1 MVVFQALT
9 WESRD
14 TDDEHMISIFGK
26 TEDGKS
32 VCLTTA
38 FTPYFFVK
46 LPENINTPKI
56 RRIYEIIDQQC
67 KDSLVA
73 YTVVKSKDVW
83 GFQNNQEFPF
93 MKISFKHLQARR
105 LVDSFLRK
113 PLDRTPELF
122 DIFGVRNVKV
132 YESNLD
138 PVLRLMHRTGIQST
152 GWLDTGDKCIR
163 SHLANV
169 DMDLFSNDWTTL
181 KPVARDDIAPFVV
194 ASVDIE
200 CYSKSRKFPDANNT
214 DDVCFQIAISL
225 CKFGSDEPYDKT
237 CLCYK
242 KTDSNLE
249 GCNILSYPTEKEMLE
264 AFQKYLHQKDVDI
277 ITGWNIFGFDME
289 YIYKRAQIN
298 RCHYD
303 FFNLGKLKDTES
315 ELTIKKLSS
324 SALGDNLLKLLPMS
338 GRFIFDLFHEIKK
351 GYKLDSY
358 KLDNVSKLY
367 LGDQKIDMTPKEM
380 FFRYEEEDPV
390 KLREVAE
397 YCIKD
402 TLLPHRLM
410 KKLCTL
416 LNLVEMAKATWVP
429 VPFLVE
435 RGQQIKVFSQLT
447 KKARELGFMV
457 PTIRYGA
464 IPEEPYEGATVLE
477 AQKGAYYTPI
487 TALDFESLYPSIMM
501 AHNLCYSSYVMDEKR
516 YGNVPGITYETFK
529 IADRTYKFAQDVPSL
544 LPAILLELK
553 QFRKQAKKDMAA
565 ATGFMKEVYN
575 GKQLAYKISMN
586 SVYGFTGAGKG
597 ILPCVPIAS
606 TTTSKGRAMIEETKN
621 YVEKHFPGSKVRY
634 GDSVTPDT
642 PLLIRQNGE
651 VKTTRIDSLVDVYE
665 LRDDG
670 KEIAEIDAEVWTESG
685 FTPIQQIVR
694 HKTTKNIHRVL
705 THTGV
710 VDVTEDHSL
719 LLKNKEMIKPSEV
732 CLGTELLHGNS
743 VEAFGE
749 SDTSV
754 TPEEAKV
761 MGFFFGD
768 GSCGHYDGKYTWAL
782 NNSNMKYLEEMKSL
796 CPFETRV
803 YDTIESSGVYKL
815 NAVGD
820 VKSISTKY
828 RSLFYNQ
835 HKEKVVPPC
844 ILGAPLSVVKSF
856 WEGYYMAD
864 GDKDVHGYTR
874 MDIKGKEGSMGM
886 YIIGRRLGYNVS
898 VNTRSDKPDVF
909 RQTWTT
915 SSQRKNPIAIKKL
928 ELVGETNGYVYD
940 LTTGSH
946 HFHVGPGELVVHN
959 TDSVMVEFDVGDRKG
974 EEAIAYSWEVGE
986 RAAEECSAL
995 FKKPNNL
1002 ELEKVYWPY
1011 FLYSKK
1017 RYAAKLWTKGKDDK
1031 MHMDYID
1038 VKGLQLVRRDN
1049 TPHVREVC
1057 KELLDV
1063 VLTSSDPGPPKELA
1077 KERAIE
1083 LLSGD
1088 VPNEKLVLSQ
1098 SLADTYKVAGKNVSV
1113 TSSESVNINQ
1123 SHVQVVT
1130 KMRQR
1135 KPGSEPQSGD
1145 RVPYLLTKT
1154 ENAKAKAYEK
1164 AEDPKYVEEHGV
1176 PVDYHYY
1183 FLNKFLNPVCDL
1195 LDPLYENVKEE
1206 IFGEIINQHKPPKP
1220 KREPALST
1228 MKKDDL
1234 IAECKRRGLEETGTL
1249 VVLRARL
1256 KEARQGSVEDI
1267 FKNYELKQSKDESSR
1282 EDYADS

>member
-14 TDDEHMISIFGK
+14 TDDEHLISIFGK

-38 FTPYFFVK
+38 FTPYFFIK
-46 LPENINTPKI
+46 LPANIDAGKI
-56 RRIYEIIDQQC
+56 QRIYNILDEKC

-73 YTVVKSKDVW
+73 YSVMKSKDVW
-83 GFQNNQEFPF
+83 GFQNSEEFAF
-93 MKISFKHLQARR
+93 MKVTFKHLQARR
-105 LVDSFLRK
+105 FVDSFLRK
-113 PLDRTPELF
+113 PLNQTPELF
-122 DIFGVRNVKV
+122 SIFGVRNVKV

-138 PVLRLMHRTGIQST
+138 PVLRLMHRTEIQST
-152 GWLDTGDKCIR
+152 GWLDTGSHCIR
-163 SHLANV
+163 SHFAHV
-169 DMDLFSNDWTTL
+169 DIDLFCNDWSSL
-181 KPVARDDIAPFVV
+181 KPVARDDVAPFVV

-200 CYSKSRKFPDANNT
+200 CNSSTGKFPDA
-214 DDVCFQIAISL
+214 DIPGDACFQIAISL
-225 CKFGSDEPYDKT
+225 CTFGSDEPYDKT

-249 GCNILSYPTEKEMLE
+249 GCDIRSYATEREMLE
-264 AFQKYLHQKDVDI
+264 AFQKYIHTKDIDI

-315 ELTIKKLSS
+315 ELVIKKLSS

-338 GRFIFDLFHEIKK
+338 GRFIFDMFHEVKK

-367 LGDQKIDMTPKEM
+367 LGDQKIDMAPKEM
-380 FFRYEEEDPV
+380 FARYREEDPV

-402 TLLPHRLM
+402 TLLPHKLM

-429 VPFLVE
+429 ATFLVE

-487 TALDFESLYPSIMM
+487 TALDFEALYPSIMM
-501 AHNLCYSSYVMDEKR
+501 AHNLCYSSYVMDEKK
-516 YGNVPGITYETFK
+516 YGNVPGITYETFN
-529 IADRTYKFAQDVPSL
+529 IGDRTYKFAQDVPSL
-544 LPAILLELK
+544 LPSILLELK
-553 QFRKQAKKDMAA
+553 QFRKQAKRDMAN

-606 TTTSKGRAMIEETKN
+606 TTTSKGRSMIEETKN
-621 YVEKHFPGSKVRY
+621 YVEANFPGAKVRY
-634 GDSVTPDT
+634 GD
-642 PLLIRQNGE
+642 
-651 VKTTRIDSLVDVYE
+651 
-665 LRDDG
+665 
-670 KEIAEIDAEVWTESG
+670 
-685 FTPIQQIVR
+685 
-694 HKTTKNIHRVL
+694 
-705 THTGV
+705 
-710 VDVTEDHSL
+710 
-719 LLKNKEMIKPSEV
+719 
-732 CLGTELLHGNS
+732 
-743 VEAFGE
+743 
-749 SDTSV
+749 
-754 TPEEAKV
+754 
-761 MGFFFGD
+761 
-768 GSCGHYDGKYTWAL
+768 
-782 NNSNMKYLEEMKSL
+782 
-796 CPFETRV
+796 
-803 YDTIESSGVYKL
+803 
-815 NAVGD
+815 
-820 VKSISTKY
+820 
-828 RSLFYNQ
+828 
-835 HKEKVVPPC
+835 
-844 ILGAPLSVVKSF
+844 
-856 WEGYYMAD
+856 
-864 GDKDVHGYTR
+864 
-874 MDIKGKEGSMGM
+874 
-886 YIIGRRLGYNVS
+886 
-898 VNTRSDKPDVF
+898 
-909 RQTWTT
+909 
-915 SSQRKNPIAIKKL
+915 
-928 ELVGETNGYVYD
+928 
-940 LTTGSH
+940 
-946 HFHVGPGELVVHN
+946 
-959 TDSVMVEFDVGDRKG
+959 TDSVMVEFDVGDLKG
-974 EEAIAYSWEVGE
+974 EEAIAYSWKVGE

-1038 VKGLQLVRRDN
+1038 IKGLQVVRRDN

-1088 VPNEKLVLSQ
+1088 VPNDKLILSQ
-1098 SLADTYKVAGKNVSV
+1098 GLSDSYKVGGKSVSV
-1113 TSSESVNINQ
+1113 TSPESVNINQ
-1123 SHVQVVT
+1123 SHVQVVM

-1154 ENAKAKAYEK
+1154 EDSKAKAYEK

-1206 IFGEIINQHKPPKP
+1206 IFGEIINQHKPVKPPKLP
-1220 KREPALST
+1220 SLSG
-1228 MKKDDL
+1228 MKKDEL
-1234 IAECKRRGLEETGTL
+1234 VAECKRLGLEETGTMAIL
-1249 VVLRARL
+1249 KSRL
-1256 KEARQGSVEDI
+1256 KDARMKKEESVEDL
-1267 FKNYELKQSKDESSR
+1267 FKNYELTQSKDES
-1282 EDYADS
+1282 

>member
-9 WESRD
+9 WEARD
-14 TDDEHMISIFGK
+14 GEDEHLISIFGK

-32 VCLTTA
+32 VCVTTA
-38 FTPYFFVK
+38 FTPYFFIK
-46 LPENINTPKI
+46 LPTGTDSQKVQ
-56 RRIYEIIDQQC
+56 RIYNILSDKC
-67 KDSLVA
+67 KESMVA
-73 YTVVKSKDVW
+73 YSLMKSKDVW
-83 GFQNNQEFPF
+83 GFQNSEEFPF
-93 MKISFKHLQARR
+93 MKINFKDLQARR

-122 DIFGVRNVKV
+122 ELFGVRNVKV

-152 GWLDTGDKCIR
+152 GWLDSGEKCVR

-169 DMDLFSNDWTTL
+169 DIDLFCNDWTTL
-181 KPVARDDIAPFVV
+181 KPVARDDMAPFVV

-200 CYSKSRKFPDANNT
+200 CNSSTGKFPDANIPG
-214 DDVCFQIAISL
+214 DACFQIAISL

-242 KTDSNLE
+242 QTDPNLE
-249 GCNILSYPTEKEMLE
+249 GCDIRSYATEREMLE
-264 AFQKYLHQKDVDI
+264 AFQKYIHKKDVDT

-303 FFNLGKLKDTES
+303 FYNLGKLKDIDS
-315 ELTIKKLSS
+315 ELVIKKLSS

-338 GRFIFDLFHEIKK
+338 GRFIFDLFHEVKK

-358 KLDNVSKLY
+358 KLDSVSKLY
-367 LGDQKIDMTPKEM
+367 LGDQKIDMAPKEM
-380 FFRYEEEDPV
+380 FARYREEDPV

-487 TALDFESLYPSIMM
+487 TALDFEALYPSIMM
-501 AHNLCYSSYVMDEKR
+501 AHNLCYSSYVMDERK
-516 YGNVPGITYETFK
+516 YGNIPGIEYETFK
-529 IADRTYKFAQDVPSL
+529 IGDRTYKFAQDVPSL
-544 LPAILLELK
+544 LPAILSELK
-553 QFRKQAKKDMAA
+553 QFRKQAKRDMAA

-606 TTTSKGRAMIEETKN
+606 TTTSKGRSMIEETKN
-621 YVEKHFPGSKVRY
+621 YVEKNFPGAYVRY
-634 GDSVTPDT
+634 GD
-642 PLLIRQNGE
+642 
-651 VKTTRIDSLVDVYE
+651 
-665 LRDDG
+665 
-670 KEIAEIDAEVWTESG
+670 
-685 FTPIQQIVR
+685 
-694 HKTTKNIHRVL
+694 
-705 THTGV
+705 
-710 VDVTEDHSL
+710 
-719 LLKNKEMIKPSEV
+719 
-732 CLGTELLHGNS
+732 
-743 VEAFGE
+743 
-749 SDTSV
+749 
-754 TPEEAKV
+754 
-761 MGFFFGD
+761 
-768 GSCGHYDGKYTWAL
+768 
-782 NNSNMKYLEEMKSL
+782 
-796 CPFETRV
+796 
-803 YDTIESSGVYKL
+803 
-815 NAVGD
+815 
-820 VKSISTKY
+820 
-828 RSLFYNQ
+828 
-835 HKEKVVPPC
+835 
-844 ILGAPLSVVKSF
+844 
-856 WEGYYMAD
+856 
-864 GDKDVHGYTR
+864 
-874 MDIKGKEGSMGM
+874 
-886 YIIGRRLGYNVS
+886 
-898 VNTRSDKPDVF
+898 
-909 RQTWTT
+909 
-915 SSQRKNPIAIKKL
+915 
-928 ELVGETNGYVYD
+928 
-940 LTTGSH
+940 
-946 HFHVGPGELVVHN
+946 
-959 TDSVMVEFDVGDRKG
+959 TDSVMIEFDVGDRTG

-1002 ELEKVYWPY
+1002 ELEKVYCPY

-1017 RYAAKLWTKGKDDK
+1017 RYAAKLWTKGKDDN

-1049 TPHVREVC
+1049 TPHVREVS

-1063 VLTSSDPGPPKELA
+1063 ILTSSDPGPPKELA

-1088 VPNEKLVLSQ
+1088 VPNQKLILSQ
-1098 SLADTYKVAGKNVSV
+1098 GLSDSYKVGGKSVSV

-1154 ENAKAKAYEK
+1154 GDPKAKAFEK
-1164 AEDPKYVEEHGV
+1164 AEDPKYVEENGV

-1183 FLNKFLNPVCDL
+1183 FMNKFLNPVCDL
-1195 LDPLYENVKEE
+1195 LDPLYDNVKEE
-1206 IFGEIINQHKPPKP
+1206 IFGEIINQHKPIKPPKLP
-1220 KREPALST
+1220 SLSG
-1228 MKKDDL
+1228 MKKDEL
-1234 IAECKRRGLEETGTL
+1234 VAECKRLGLEDTGTAPIL
-1249 VVLRARL
+1249 KARL
-1256 KEARQGSVEDI
+1256 KEARMKKEESVEDL
-1267 FKNYELKQSKDESSR
+1267 FKNYELTQSKDEHV
-1282 EDYADS
+1282 

>member
-9 WESRD
+9 WEARD
-14 TDDEHMISIFGK
+14 GEDEHLISIFGK

-32 VCLTTA
+32 VCVTTA
-38 FTPYFFVK
+38 FTPYFFIK
-46 LPENINTPKI
+46 LPSGVDSQKVQ
-56 RRIYEIIDQQC
+56 RIYDILGNQC

-73 YTVVKSKDVW
+73 YSLMKSKDVW
-83 GFQNNQEFPF
+83 GFQNNEEFAY
-93 MKISFKHLQARR
+93 MKISFKDLQARR
-105 LVDSFLRK
+105 LVDSFLRR
-113 PLDRTPELF
+113 PLDRSPELYE
-122 DIFGVRNVKV
+122 IFGVRNVKV

-152 GWLDTGDKCIR
+152 GWLDTGERCVR
-163 SHLANV
+163 SHIANV
-169 DMDLFSNDWTTL
+169 DIDLFCNDWTTL

-200 CYSKSRKFPDANNT
+200 CNSSTGKFPDANILG
-214 DDVCFQIAISL
+214 DACFQIAISL

-242 KTDSNLE
+242 QTDSNLE
-249 GCNILSYPTEKEMLE
+249 GCDIRSYATEKEMLE
-264 AFQKYLHQKDVDI
+264 AFQKYLHSKDIDI

-298 RCHYD
+298 KCNYD
-303 FFNLGKLKDTES
+303 FYNLGKLKDIDS
-315 ELTIKKLSS
+315 QLVIKKLSS
-324 SALGDNLLKLLPMS
+324 SALGDNFLKLLPMS
-338 GRFIFDLFHEIKK
+338 GRFIFDLFHEVKK

-358 KLDNVSKLY
+358 KLDSVSKLY
-367 LGDQKIDMTPKEM
+367 LGDQKIDMAPKEM
-380 FFRYEEEDPV
+380 FARYREEDPV

-410 KKLCTL
+410 KKLCIL

-457 PTIRYGA
+457 PTIRYGSL
-464 IPEEPYEGATVLE
+464 PEEPYEGATVLE

-487 TALDFESLYPSIMM
+487 TALDFEALYPSIMM
-501 AHNLCYSSYVMDEKR
+501 AHNLCYSSYVMDERK
-516 YGNVPGITYETFK
+516 YGNIPGIEYETFN
-529 IADRTYKFAQDVPSL
+529 IGDRTYKFAQDVPSL
-544 LPAILLELK
+544 LPAILSELK
-553 QFRKQAKKDMAA
+553 QFRKQAKRDMAA

-606 TTTSKGRAMIEETKN
+606 TTTSKGRSMIEETKN
-621 YVEKHFPGSKVRY
+621 YVEKNFPGSYVRY
-634 GDSVTPDT
+634 GD
-642 PLLIRQNGE
+642 
-651 VKTTRIDSLVDVYE
+651 
-665 LRDDG
+665 
-670 KEIAEIDAEVWTESG
+670 
-685 FTPIQQIVR
+685 
-694 HKTTKNIHRVL
+694 
-705 THTGV
+705 
-710 VDVTEDHSL
+710 
-719 LLKNKEMIKPSEV
+719 
-732 CLGTELLHGNS
+732 
-743 VEAFGE
+743 
-749 SDTSV
+749 
-754 TPEEAKV
+754 
-761 MGFFFGD
+761 
-768 GSCGHYDGKYTWAL
+768 
-782 NNSNMKYLEEMKSL
+782 
-796 CPFETRV
+796 
-803 YDTIESSGVYKL
+803 
-815 NAVGD
+815 
-820 VKSISTKY
+820 
-828 RSLFYNQ
+828 
-835 HKEKVVPPC
+835 
-844 ILGAPLSVVKSF
+844 
-856 WEGYYMAD
+856 
-864 GDKDVHGYTR
+864 
-874 MDIKGKEGSMGM
+874 
-886 YIIGRRLGYNVS
+886 
-898 VNTRSDKPDVF
+898 
-909 RQTWTT
+909 
-915 SSQRKNPIAIKKL
+915 
-928 ELVGETNGYVYD
+928 
-940 LTTGSH
+940 
-946 HFHVGPGELVVHN
+946 
-959 TDSVMVEFDVGDRKG
+959 TDSVMIEFDIGDRTG

-1002 ELEKVYWPY
+1002 ELEKVYCPY

-1017 RYAAKLWTKGKDDK
+1017 RYAAKLWTKGKDDN

-1049 TPHVREVC
+1049 TPHVREVS

-1063 VLTSSDPGPPKELA
+1063 ILTSSDPGPPKELA

-1088 VPNEKLVLSQ
+1088 VPNQKLILSQ
-1098 SLADTYKVAGKNVSV
+1098 GLSDSYKVGGKSVSV

-1154 ENAKAKAYEK
+1154 GDPKAKAFEK
-1164 AEDPKYVEEHGV
+1164 SEDPKYVEEHSI

-1206 IFGEIINQHKPPKP
+1206 IFGEIINQHKPVKPPKLP
-1220 KREPALST
+1220 SLSG
-1228 MKKDDL
+1228 MKKEQL
-1234 IAECKRRGLEETGTL
+1234 IAECKHLGLEDTGTL
-1249 VVLRARL
+1249 AILRARL
-1256 KEARQGSVEDI
+1256 KEARTKDDSLEEL
-1267 FKNYELKQSKDESSR
+1267 FKNYNPVEVRNESV
-1282 EDYADS
+1282 

>member
-1 MVVFQALT
+1 MVAFQALT

-26 TEDGKS
+26 TEEGKS

-38 FTPYFFVK
+38 FTPYFFIK
-46 LPENINTPKI
+46 LPPNIDTAKI
-56 RRIYEIIDQQC
+56 QRIYNILDEQC
-67 KDSLVA
+67 KDSLVG
-73 YTVVKSKDVW
+73 YSVTKSKDVW
-83 GFQNNQEFPF
+83 GFQNNEEFPF
-93 MKISFKHLQARR
+93 MKINFKNLQARR
-105 LVDSFLRK
+105 LTDSFLRR

-122 DIFGVRNVKV
+122 NIFGVRNVKV

-152 GWLDTGDKCIR
+152 GWLETGDKCIR

-169 DMDLFSNDWTTL
+169 DMDLFCNDWTTL
-181 KPVARDDIAPFVV
+181 KPVARDDVAPFVV

-200 CYSKSRKFPDANNT
+200 CNSSTGKFPDANIPG
-214 DDVCFQIAISL
+214 DACFQIAISL

-242 KTDSNLE
+242 QTDPNLE
-249 GCNILSYPTEKEMLE
+249 GSNILSFSTEKEMLE
-264 AFQKYLHQKDVDI
+264 AFHKYLHKKDVDV

-298 RCHYD
+298 GCHYS

-315 ELTIKKLSS
+315 ELVIKKLSS

-338 GRFIFDLFHEIKK
+338 GRFIFDMFHEIKK

-367 LGDQKIDMTPKEM
+367 LGDQKIDMAPKEM
-380 FFRYEEEDPV
+380 FARYREEDPV

-402 TLLPHRLM
+402 TLLPHKLM

-429 VPFLVE
+429 ANFLVE

-447 KKARELGFMV
+447 KKAREFGFMV

-464 IPEEPYEGATVLE
+464 IPEEPYEGATVLD

-487 TALDFESLYPSIMM
+487 TALDFEALYPSIMM
-501 AHNLCYSSYVMDEKR
+501 AHNLCYSSYVMDEKK
-516 YGNVPGITYETFK
+516 YGNVPGITYETFRV
-529 IADRTYKFAQDVPSL
+529 ADRTYKFAQDVPSL
-544 LPAILLELK
+544 LPSILLELK
-553 QFRKQAKKDMAA
+553 QFRKQAKRDMAN

-606 TTTSKGRAMIEETKN
+606 TTTCKGRSMIEETKN
-621 YVEKHFPGSKVRY
+621 YVEANFPGAKVRY
-634 GDSVTPDT
+634 GD
-642 PLLIRQNGE
+642 
-651 VKTTRIDSLVDVYE
+651 
-665 LRDDG
+665 
-670 KEIAEIDAEVWTESG
+670 
-685 FTPIQQIVR
+685 
-694 HKTTKNIHRVL
+694 
-705 THTGV
+705 
-710 VDVTEDHSL
+710 
-719 LLKNKEMIKPSEV
+719 
-732 CLGTELLHGNS
+732 
-743 VEAFGE
+743 
-749 SDTSV
+749 
-754 TPEEAKV
+754 
-761 MGFFFGD
+761 
-768 GSCGHYDGKYTWAL
+768 
-782 NNSNMKYLEEMKSL
+782 
-796 CPFETRV
+796 
-803 YDTIESSGVYKL
+803 
-815 NAVGD
+815 
-820 VKSISTKY
+820 
-828 RSLFYNQ
+828 
-835 HKEKVVPPC
+835 
-844 ILGAPLSVVKSF
+844 
-856 WEGYYMAD
+856 
-864 GDKDVHGYTR
+864 
-874 MDIKGKEGSMGM
+874 
-886 YIIGRRLGYNVS
+886 
-898 VNTRSDKPDVF
+898 
-909 RQTWTT
+909 
-915 SSQRKNPIAIKKL
+915 
-928 ELVGETNGYVYD
+928 
-940 LTTGSH
+940 
-946 HFHVGPGELVVHN
+946 

-974 EEAIAYSWEVGE
+974 EDAIAYSWEVGE

-1038 VKGLQLVRRDN
+1038 IKGLQVVRRDN

-1088 VPNEKLVLSQ
+1088 VPNEKLILSQ
-1098 SLADTYKVAGKNVSV
+1098 GLSDTYKVGGKNVSV

-1154 ENAKAKAYEK
+1154 ENPKAKAYEK

-1176 PVDYHYY
+1176 HVDYHYY
-1183 FLNKFLNPVCDL
+1183 FVNKFLNPVCDL

-1206 IFGEIINQHKPPKP
+1206 IFGEIINQHKPVKPPKLP
-1220 KREPALST
+1220 SLSG
-1228 MKKDDL
+1228 MKKDEL
-1234 IAECKRRGLEETGTL
+1234 IAECKRLGLEEVGTL
-1249 VVLRARL
+1249 PILRGRL
-1256 KEARQGSVEDI
+1256 KDARMKKEESVEDL
-1267 FKNYELKQSKDESSR
+1267 FKNYELTQSKNEPQ
-1282 EDYADS
+1282 

>member
-1 MVVFQALT
+1 MVAFQALT

-26 TEDGKS
+26 TEEGKS

-38 FTPYFFVK
+38 FTPYFFIK
-46 LPENINTPKI
+46 LPPNIDTAKI
-56 RRIYEIIDQQC
+56 QRIYNILDEQC
-67 KDSLVA
+67 KDSLVG
-73 YTVVKSKDVW
+73 YSVTKSKDVW
-83 GFQNNQEFPF
+83 GFQNNEEFPF
-93 MKISFKHLQARR
+93 MKINFKNLQARR
-105 LVDSFLRK
+105 LTDSFLRR

-122 DIFGVRNVKV
+122 NIFGVRNVKV

-152 GWLDTGDKCIR
+152 GWLETGDKCIR

-169 DMDLFSNDWTTL
+169 DMDLFCNDWTTL
-181 KPVARDDIAPFVV
+181 KPVARDDVAPFVV

-200 CYSKSRKFPDANNT
+200 CNSSTGKFPDANIPG
-214 DDVCFQIAISL
+214 DACFQIAISL

-242 KTDSNLE
+242 QTDPNLE
-249 GCNILSYPTEKEMLE
+249 GSNILSFSTEKEMLE
-264 AFQKYLHQKDVDI
+264 AFHKYLHKKDVDV

-298 RCHYD
+298 GCHYS

-315 ELTIKKLSS
+315 ELVIKKLSS

-338 GRFIFDLFHEIKK
+338 GRFIFDMFHEIKK

-367 LGDQKIDMTPKEM
+367 LGDQKIDMAPKEM
-380 FFRYEEEDPV
+380 FARYREEDPV

-402 TLLPHRLM
+402 TLLPHKLM

-429 VPFLVE
+429 ANFLVE

-464 IPEEPYEGATVLE
+464 IPEEPYEGATVLD

-487 TALDFESLYPSIMM
+487 TALDFEALYPSIMM
-501 AHNLCYSSYVMDEKR
+501 AHNLCYSSYVMDEKK
-516 YGNVPGITYETFK
+516 YGNVPGITYETFHV
-529 IADRTYKFAQDVPSL
+529 ADRTYKFAQDVPSL

-553 QFRKQAKKDMAA
+553 QFRKQAKRDMAN

-606 TTTSKGRAMIEETKN
+606 TTTCKGRSMIEETKN
-621 YVEKHFPGSKVRY
+621 YVEANFPGAKVRY
-634 GDSVTPDT
+634 GD
-642 PLLIRQNGE
+642 
-651 VKTTRIDSLVDVYE
+651 
-665 LRDDG
+665 
-670 KEIAEIDAEVWTESG
+670 
-685 FTPIQQIVR
+685 
-694 HKTTKNIHRVL
+694 
-705 THTGV
+705 
-710 VDVTEDHSL
+710 
-719 LLKNKEMIKPSEV
+719 
-732 CLGTELLHGNS
+732 
-743 VEAFGE
+743 
-749 SDTSV
+749 
-754 TPEEAKV
+754 
-761 MGFFFGD
+761 
-768 GSCGHYDGKYTWAL
+768 
-782 NNSNMKYLEEMKSL
+782 
-796 CPFETRV
+796 
-803 YDTIESSGVYKL
+803 
-815 NAVGD
+815 
-820 VKSISTKY
+820 
-828 RSLFYNQ
+828 
-835 HKEKVVPPC
+835 
-844 ILGAPLSVVKSF
+844 
-856 WEGYYMAD
+856 
-864 GDKDVHGYTR
+864 
-874 MDIKGKEGSMGM
+874 
-886 YIIGRRLGYNVS
+886 
-898 VNTRSDKPDVF
+898 
-909 RQTWTT
+909 
-915 SSQRKNPIAIKKL
+915 
-928 ELVGETNGYVYD
+928 
-940 LTTGSH
+940 
-946 HFHVGPGELVVHN
+946 

-974 EEAIAYSWEVGE
+974 EDAIAYSWEVGE

-1038 VKGLQLVRRDN
+1038 IKGLQVVRRDN

-1088 VPNEKLVLSQ
+1088 VPNEKLILSQ
-1098 SLADTYKVAGKNVSV
+1098 GLSDTYKVGGKNVSV

-1154 ENAKAKAYEK
+1154 ENPKAKAYEK

-1176 PVDYHYY
+1176 HVDYHYY
-1183 FLNKFLNPVCDL
+1183 FVNKFLNPVCDL

-1206 IFGEIINQHKPPKP
+1206 IFGEIINQHKPVKPPKLP
-1220 KREPALST
+1220 SLSG
-1228 MKKDDL
+1228 MKKDEL
-1234 IAECKRRGLEETGTL
+1234 IAECKRLGLEEVGTL
-1249 VVLRARL
+1249 PILRGRL
-1256 KEARQGSVEDI
+1256 KDARMKKEESVEDL
-1267 FKNYELKQSKDESSR
+1267 FKNYELTQSKNEPQ
-1282 EDYADS
+1282 

>member
-9 WESRD
+9 WEARD
-14 TDDEHMISIFGK
+14 GEDEHLISIFGK

-32 VCLTTA
+32 VCVTTA
-38 FTPYFFVK
+38 FTPYFFIK
-46 LPENINTPKI
+46 LPSGVDSQKVQ
-56 RRIYEIIDQQC
+56 RIYDILGNQC

-73 YTVVKSKDVW
+73 YSLMKSKDVW
-83 GFQNNQEFPF
+83 GFQNNEEFAY
-93 MKISFKHLQARR
+93 MKINFKDLQARR
-105 LVDSFLRK
+105 LVDSFLRR
-113 PLDRTPELF
+113 PLDRSPELYE
-122 DIFGVRNVKV
+122 IFGVRNVKV

-152 GWLDTGDKCIR
+152 GWLDSGERCVR
-163 SHLANV
+163 SHIANV
-169 DMDLFSNDWTTL
+169 DIDLFCNDWTTL

-200 CYSKSRKFPDANNT
+200 CNSSTGKFPDANILG
-214 DDVCFQIAISL
+214 DACFQIAISL

-242 KTDSNLE
+242 ETDSNLE
-249 GCNILSYPTEKEMLE
+249 GCDIRSYATEKEMLE
-264 AFQKYLHQKDVDI
+264 AFQKYLHSKDIDI

-298 RCHYD
+298 KCNYD
-303 FFNLGKLKDTES
+303 FYNLGKLKDIDS
-315 ELTIKKLSS
+315 QLVIKKLSS
-324 SALGDNLLKLLPMS
+324 SALGDNFLKLLPMS
-338 GRFIFDLFHEIKK
+338 GRFIFDLFHEVKK

-358 KLDNVSKLY
+358 KLDSVSKLY
-367 LGDQKIDMTPKEM
+367 LGDQKIDMAPKEM
-380 FFRYEEEDPV
+380 FARYREEDPV

-410 KKLCTL
+410 KKLCIL

-457 PTIRYGA
+457 PTIRYGSL
-464 IPEEPYEGATVLE
+464 PEEPYEGATVLE

-487 TALDFESLYPSIMM
+487 TALDFEALYPSIMM
-501 AHNLCYSSYVMDEKR
+501 AHNLCYSSYVMDERK
-516 YGNVPGITYETFK
+516 YGNISGIEYETFK
-529 IADRTYKFAQDVPSL
+529 IGDRTYKFAQDVPSL
-544 LPAILLELK
+544 LPAILSELK
-553 QFRKQAKKDMAA
+553 QFRKQAKRDMAA

-606 TTTSKGRAMIEETKN
+606 TTTSKGRSMIEETKN
-621 YVEKHFPGSKVRY
+621 YVEKNFPGSYVRY
-634 GDSVTPDT
+634 GD
-642 PLLIRQNGE
+642 
-651 VKTTRIDSLVDVYE
+651 
-665 LRDDG
+665 
-670 KEIAEIDAEVWTESG
+670 
-685 FTPIQQIVR
+685 
-694 HKTTKNIHRVL
+694 
-705 THTGV
+705 
-710 VDVTEDHSL
+710 
-719 LLKNKEMIKPSEV
+719 
-732 CLGTELLHGNS
+732 
-743 VEAFGE
+743 
-749 SDTSV
+749 
-754 TPEEAKV
+754 
-761 MGFFFGD
+761 
-768 GSCGHYDGKYTWAL
+768 
-782 NNSNMKYLEEMKSL
+782 
-796 CPFETRV
+796 
-803 YDTIESSGVYKL
+803 
-815 NAVGD
+815 
-820 VKSISTKY
+820 
-828 RSLFYNQ
+828 
-835 HKEKVVPPC
+835 
-844 ILGAPLSVVKSF
+844 
-856 WEGYYMAD
+856 
-864 GDKDVHGYTR
+864 
-874 MDIKGKEGSMGM
+874 
-886 YIIGRRLGYNVS
+886 
-898 VNTRSDKPDVF
+898 
-909 RQTWTT
+909 
-915 SSQRKNPIAIKKL
+915 
-928 ELVGETNGYVYD
+928 
-940 LTTGSH
+940 
-946 HFHVGPGELVVHN
+946 
-959 TDSVMVEFDVGDRKG
+959 TDSVMIEFDVGDRTG

-1002 ELEKVYWPY
+1002 ELEKVYCPY

-1017 RYAAKLWTKGKDDK
+1017 RYAAKLWTKGKDEN

-1049 TPHVREVC
+1049 TPHVREVS

-1063 VLTSSDPGPPKELA
+1063 ILTSSDPGPPKELA

-1088 VPNEKLVLSQ
+1088 VPNQKLILSQ
-1098 SLADTYKVAGKNVSV
+1098 GLSDSYKVGGKSVSV

-1154 ENAKAKAYEK
+1154 GDPKAKAFEK
-1164 AEDPKYVEEHGV
+1164 SEDPKYVEEHNI

-1195 LDPLYENVKEE
+1195 LDPLYDNVKEE
-1206 IFGEIINQHKPPKP
+1206 IFGEIINQHKPVKPPKLP
-1220 KREPALST
+1220 SLSG
-1228 MKKDDL
+1228 MKKEQL
-1234 IAECKRRGLEETGTL
+1234 IAECKHLGLEDTGTL
-1249 VVLRARL
+1249 AILRARL
-1256 KEARQGSVEDI
+1256 KEARTKDDSVEDL
-1267 FKNYELKQSKDESSR
+1267 FKNYNPVEVRNESV
-1282 EDYADS
+1282 